1 MSGGLKVSHFT
12 VAASSGQSARWK
24 QAAEAE
30 GHRAVGTWLA
40 EAADAYLK
48 ARARAG
54 QPLPLAWHRGRF
66 KVILMDGSTVEIH
79 GMVSAPFGEFEGSSH
94 GKRQGFQKRT
104 LVHIPTGKVIATLRT
119 ARQCKALASE
129 LAPVYARDDATTAG
143 VVERHRREAM

>member
-1 MSGGLKVSHFT
+1 VDS
-12 VAASSGQSARWK
+12 
-24 QAAEAE
+24 
-30 GHRAVGTWLA
+30 WLA

-48 ARARAG
+48 ARPRAG
-54 QPLPLAWHRGRF
+54 NPIPLAWHRGRF
-66 KVILMDGSTVEIH
+66 KVNLMDGSTVEIH
-79 GMVSAPFGEFEGSSH
+79 GMTSAPFGEFEGTSH
-94 GKRQGFQKRT
+94 GKRTGYMKRT